1 MYQAA
6 ESFNTSAWIDVE
18 EFDPDALIVPA
29 VEGIAPAAT
38 VGEYKAWFA
47 AEAAHKQAG

>member
-1 MYQAA
+1 M
-6 ESFNTSAWIDVE
+6 DDE
-18 EFDPDALIVPA
+18 EFDPDSLVVPA

-47 AEAAHKQAG
+47 AEEAYLEGA